1 MSNPNDNKNAN
12 IIKGS
17 ADVADSQN
25 ISSDTAKLGNE
36 EKYIKDG
43 NDFLLS
49 YQVETQIA
57 KLISPFVHKIFD
69 YSIYYSI
76 CSAAILLLSGCSAIP
91 FTLHTS
97 TLNFIVGTNM
107 ASVVGLQLAIIK
119 GILKLRSERP

>member
-49 YQVETQIA
+49 YQT
-57 KLISPFVHKIFD
+57 K
-69 YSIYYSI
+69 
-76 CSAAILLLSGCSAIP
+76 
-91 FTLHTS
+91 T
-97 TLNFIVGTNM
+97 
-107 ASVVGLQLAIIK
+107 
-119 GILKLRSERP
+119 